1 MKTAKKIIEEYSHSK
16 EGYNPF
22 LIGPKWQVAQLNYEP
37 ETNPDAITFVEVHRH
52 TDETFLLMAGQAVLI
67 ATEIKGNKVELEV
80 INMKPKV
87 VYNIPKGCWHNIA
100 MSTDA
105 EVSITEDANTHL
117 GDCEFHSLNQE
128 EQKELLELI
137 KSVWQE

>member
-1 MKTAKKIIEEYSHSK
+1 METNKKIIEKYTHK
-16 EGYNPF
+16 KVGYNPF

-37 ETNPDAITFVEVHRH
+37 ETNPDDITFVEVHRH

-67 ATEIKGNKVELEV
+67 AAEIKEDKITFEV
-80 INMKPKV
+80 INMEPKA
-87 VYNIPKGCWHNIA
+87 VYNLPKGCWHNIA

-117 GDCEFHSLNQE
+117 TDCEFHQLNEE
-128 EQKELLELI
+128 EQKELLVLI
-137 KSVWQE
+137 KSAWQE